1 ITETTQAVIG
11 ADGKTAIF
19 TIATVDDKFA
29 EGDEK
34 FSVSVSGVQTPSG
47 NNVFEKL
54 DLSGA
59 SVETTIKD
67 AASPVDPEVPGVED
81 TVTVTLS
88 GPGSVVEGET
98 TATYTVTLSDAAP
111 VGSIVTLSY
120 TYTSASGKD
129 ITETTQA
136 VIGADGKTAI
146 FTIATVDDKFAEGDE
161 KFSVSVSGVQTPS
174 GSNVFEK
181 LDLSGASVETTIK
194 DAASPVDPE
203 VPGVEDT
210 VTVTLSG
217 PGSVVEGETT
227 ATYTV
232 TLSDAAPVGSI
243 VTLSYTYT
251 SASGTP

>member
-1 ITETTQAVIG
+1 
-11 ADGKTAIF
+11 
-19 TIATVDDKFA
+19 
-29 EGDEK
+29 
-34 FSVSVSGVQTPSG
+34 
-47 NNVFEKL
+47 
-54 DLSGA
+54 
-59 SVETTIKD
+59 
-67 AASPVDPEVPGVED
+67 
-81 TVTVTLS
+81 
-88 GPGSVVEGET
+88 
-98 TATYTVTLSDAAP
+98 ATYTVTLSDAAP

-136 VIGADGKTAI
+136 VIGADGKTAT

-203 VPGVEDT
+203 VPGAEDT

-227 ATYTV
+227 
-232 TLSDAAPVGSI
+232 
-243 VTLSYTYT
+243 
-251 SASGTP
+251 